1 MLPNYSTIIEN
12 ISRDHDGR
20 GSILSIVDS
29 DIRNV
34 SIINSAANTIRSNHY
49 HREDFHFMYVLQG
62 QIDYFFKDKKDDSFK
77 YLLVKEGQTIF
88 TPKLELHATYFP
100 VETTLIVSSKN
111 PRDQKTY
118 EEDTVRETM
127 ITHENVQNL
136 KANLNGIR

>member
-12 ISRDHDGR
+12 IPRDHDGR

-29 DIRNV
+29 DVRNV

-62 QIDYFFKDKKDDSFK
+62 QIDYFFQDKKNDTLR

-88 TPKLELHATYFP
+88 TPNLELHATYFP

-118 EEDTVRETM
+118 EKDTVRETI
-127 ITHENVQNL
+127 ITHENVHNL
-136 KANLNGIR
+136 KAGFNGNR